1 VINSRKRRHSQ
12 LQEVQ
17 IVELTTN
24 GGDDDDNNDVLATAA
39 YPRGINPDLQETLV
53 QRGENLT
60 SVQPEAEIPSQTYV
74 ARSPGVD
81 TESAMSISSDD
92 QNGGSDVD
100 EMSSIDQI
108 PQVHDYDREAGDP
121 DWQPPHEDVDHS
133 DAEADRDS
141 DVATDEEE
149 APDLNGQ
156 QRRHRRRGHLGLN
169 GARHR
174 KRRQ

>member
-1 VINSRKRRHSQ
+1 
-12 LQEVQ
+12 LQEFQ
-17 IVELTTN
+17 ILDLTTN
-24 GGDDDDNNDVLATAA
+24 DGDDDDNNDVLATAA

-53 QRGENLT
+53 QRPQTLT

-81 TESAMSISSDD
+81 TESAMSISSDE

-100 EMSSIDQI
+100 EMSSIDKI

-121 DWQPPHEDVDHS
+121 DWKPPEDDIDHS

-149 APDLNGQ
+149 APDLNGE
-156 QRRHRRRGHLGLN
+156 QRHHRRRGHLGHN
-169 GARHR
+169 GARRGKR
-174 KRRQ
+174 KQ